1 MTGIRATPRRI
12 EPATVRESDGIALKR
27 VFGEWFV
34 EARHPDLRALC
45 GPLLEEIDRRRRAG
59 AFDRRGGSRAVH
71 VTMKTIGEPNAE
83 NRCVRFDECDSIG
96 VPARLLDSGFVVQ
109 DWGGPAVHG
118 FFAWARRCAAILAE
132 AHGVRAPEPVIGSA
146 WSHITPTGGGMA
158 YHDHGGRPD
167 DVRAAATVF
176 YLQLEPPD
184 AAAPESGAVS
194 YLSSAG
200 EEEVLARP
208 EVGLLTSWPTHVRHR
223 VLPYRGTI
231 ERIIIAANVNF
242 LPCRDDADAARPADN
257 IARDIRAQPV

>member
-1 MTGIRATPRRI
+1 MPRHAASSRQQS
-12 EPATVRESDGIALKR
+12 ANSDGIALKR

-59 AFDRRGGSRAVH
+59 AFDRRGGSPAVC
-71 VTMKTIGEPNAE
+71 VTMKTVGAGD
-83 NRCVRFDECDSIG
+83 RRVRFDECDSIG

-109 DWGGPAVHG
+109 DWDGPAVHG

-167 DVRAAATVF
+167 DVQAAATVF
-176 YLQLEPPD
+176 YLQLEPPV

-242 LPCRDDADAARPADN
+242 LPCRDDADAGRSADN
-257 IARDIRAQPV
+257 IAGDIRAQPV

>member
-1 MTGIRATPRRI
+1 MTGIHVTPCRI
-12 EPATVRESDGIALKR
+12 EPATIRESDGIALKR
-27 VFGEWFV
+27 AFGEWFL

-45 GPLLEEIDRRRRAG
+45 GPLLEEIDRQRRAG
-59 AFDRRGGSRAVH
+59 AFDRRGGSPAVC
-71 VTMKTIGEPNAE
+71 VTVKAIGEPDTGD
-83 NRCVRFDECDSIG
+83 RRVRFDECDSIG

-118 FFAWARRCAAILAE
+118 FFAWARHCTAILAE
-132 AHGVRAPEPVIGSA
+132 AHGVGAPEPVIGSA

-158 YHDHGGRPD
+158 YHNHGGRPI
-167 DVRAAATVF
+167 DVQAAATVF
-176 YLQLEPPD
+176 YLQLERPN

-208 EVGLLTSWPTHVRHR
+208 EVGLLTVWPVHVRHR
-223 VLPYRGTI
+223 VLPYRGTT

-242 LPCRDDADAARPADN
+242 LPCRDDAGAAT
-257 IARDIRAQPV
+257 PVVLDRHAS

>member
-1 MTGIRATPRRI
+1 MTATPRRI

-34 EARHPDLRALC
+34 EARHPDLSALC

-59 AFDRRGGSRAVH
+59 AFDRRSGSRGVH
-71 VTMKTIGEPNAE
+71 VSMKTIGEPNAE
-83 NRCVRFDECDSIG
+83 NRCVQFDECDSIG

-109 DWGGPAVHG
+109 DWDGPAVHG

-132 AHGVRAPEPVIGSA
+132 AYGVRAPEPVIGSA

-167 DVRAAATVF
+167 CVRAAATVF

-194 YLSSAG
+194 YLSSVG

-208 EVGLLTSWPTHVRHR
+208 EVGLLTSWPAHVRHR

-242 LPCRDDADAARPADN
+242 LPGRDDAARPADN
-257 IARDIRAQPV
+257 IARDIRAQPI

>member
-1 MTGIRATPRRI
+1 
-12 EPATVRESDGIALKR
+12 
-27 VFGEWFV
+27 
-34 EARHPDLRALC
+34 
-45 GPLLEEIDRRRRAG
+45 
-59 AFDRRGGSRAVH
+59 
-71 VTMKTIGEPNAE
+71 MKTVGEPDAE
-83 NRCVRFDECDSIG
+83 NRCVQFDECDSIG

-109 DWGGPAVHG
+109 DWDGPAVHG

-167 DVRAAATVF
+167 DVQAAATVF

-194 YLSSAG
+194 YLSSVG

-208 EVGLLTSWPTHVRHR
+208 EVGLLTSWPAHVRHR

-242 LPCRDDADAARPADN
+242 LPGRDDAARPADN